1 MHGPGIKTPASIGRF
16 VCFLALSR
24 LISSGNW
31 TGRDTAG
38 LQRTVLA
45 SSIHSFYLLKPIK
58 YKYLL
63 CSLLPRILALSEGGF
78 RKRSD
83 REGEGTS

>member
-1 MHGPGIKTPASIGRF
+1 MKADRMTW
-16 VCFLALSR
+16 

-31 TGRDTAG
+31 TGKDTAG

-45 SSIHSFYLLKPIK
+45 SSIHSFYLVKPIK

-63 CSLLPRILALSEGGF
+63 CYLLPRILALSKRGIQKTIWQRRRGEHRDKNLGF
-78 RKRSD
+78 CF
-83 REGEGTS
+83 

>member
-1 MHGPGIKTPASIGRF
+1 MHGAGIKTPVSSGRF
-16 VCFLALSR
+16 VWFLALSW

-31 TGRDTAG
+31 TGKDTAG

-45 SSIHSFYLLKPIK
+45 SNIHRYYLLKPIK

-63 CSLLPRILALSEGGF
+63 CFLLPRILASSEEGF
-78 RKRSD
+78 RK
-83 REGEGTS
+83 

>member
-16 VCFLALSR
+16 VCFPALSW

-31 TGRDTAG
+31 TGKDTAG

-45 SSIHSFYLLKPIK
+45 SNIHSFYLVKPIK

-63 CSLLPRILALSEGGF
+63 CYLLPRILASSEEGF
-78 RKRSD
+78 RKGSG